1 MGEIG
6 DVEDDDECPLGSSA
20 ESRVAR
26 LSKAAT
32 KQG

>member
-1 MGEIG
+1 MCEIG

-26 LSKAAT
+26 LNKAAMM
-32 KQG
+32 QG